1 MRDIGYLEN
10 RIENMEYY
18 TQLSLLETQAQ
29 NLQIQDANGF
39 DRFKNGIIVDN
50 FSGHNIGD
58 VGNIDYKSSIDMAR
72 GQLRPM
78 FNEDAVQLIEADDDG
93 TAIQASD
100 RTDGSYQ
107 KTGDCLTLPYTETAL
122 ITQPFASKSVNVNP
136 FDVFTWSGAIELT
149 PPSDEWKETERRPEL
164 VINNVGGFDTLVSG
178 IPNNDLEGV
187 E

>member
-1 MRDIGYLEN
+1 MRDIGNLEN
-10 RIENMEYY
+10 RIESMEYY

-58 VGNIDYKSSIDMAR
+58 VGNTDYKASIDMAQ

-78 FNEDAVQLIEADDDG
+78 FNEDAVKLIEADDDG
-93 TAIQASD
+93 TAITATD
-100 RTDGSYQ
+100 RTSGSYQ

-122 ITQPFASKSVNVNP
+122 ITQPFASKTVNVNP
-136 FDVFTWSGAIELT
+136 FDVFTWAGTIELT
-149 PPSDEWKETERRPEL
+149 PPSDEWKETESCLLYTSPSPR
-164 VINNVGGFDTLVSG
+164 D
-178 IPNNDLEGV
+178 
-187 E
+187 